1 MTIRIRAIATALLLC
16 ASGAARAGLP
26 PLIERSLL
34 FGNPERAMP
43 LLSPDGTR
51 IAYAAPDDKDVLQVW
66 VRTVGKEDAKAITAD
81 KKRGI
86 RIYLWAED
94 ARTVLYLQDNDGDE
108 NFHVFGADVETGNVR
123 DYTPFQG
130 VRARVVD
137 VNPDFPDAVLV
148 STNQRRR
155 DLFDAYRLDLRT
167 GALTL
172 VARNPGDVSTWVAD
186 ARMAVRGAL
195 VTTPEGG
202 TEIRVRDSAT
212 APFRR
217 LLKAGLEDTV
227 ALEGFSKDGN
237 SVFLG
242 TSIGHDTAR
251 VVERSLR
258 GKKQRTLAESAEVD
272 AGEVLV
278 NPRRHV
284 VEAVS
289 FATGRTEW
297 KVVDPSVAADFEALK
312 TVNDGDFE
320 IVSRDRADRMWI
332 VRYTRDRGPV
342 RYYLWDRSAQTAS
355 LVHSERPSLEGLP
368 LAARQP
374 IRYQARDG
382 LTIHGY
388 LTLPVGVEPE
398 KLPLVL
404 YVHGGP
410 WGRDTWGYD
419 PTVQWLANR
428 GYAVLQPNFR
438 GSTGYGKKFL
448 HAGDREWGKAMHTDL
463 VDGVSWAIAKGIA
476 DGKRVAI
483 YGGSYGGYAA
493 LAGATF
499 TPDLFKCAVDI
510 VGPSNL
516 FTLLRSVP
524 PYWKAF
530 ASIFRTRIGNVDDPA
545 DEALLKA
552 ASPLFAAVRIRIPL
566 LIGQGANDPR
576 VKQPESE
583 QIVAAI
589 ERNRG
594 TATYVLYPDEGHGFA
609 RPPNRMD
616 FNARAEQFLAEQ
628 LGGRAEPMQGERL
641 PGSTAVVRIVG
652 AGPSSSVAGVAR

>member
-1 MTIRIRAIATALLLC
+1 MTLRIRAVATALVL
-16 ASGAARAGLP
+16 SGAAHAGLP
-26 PLIERSLL
+26 TLIHRSLL

-43 LLSPDGTR
+43 LLSPDGKR
-51 IAYAAPDDKDVLQVW
+51 VAYAAPDDKDVLQVW

-81 KKRGI
+81 EKRGI
-86 RIYLWAED
+86 RIYLWAAD
-94 ARTVLYLQDNDGDE
+94 DRTVLYLQDNDGDE
-108 NFHVFGADVETGNVR
+108 NFHLYGADVESGSVR

-130 VRARVVD
+130 VRARIVEVD
-137 VNPDFPDAVLV
+137 PDFPDSVLV
-148 STNQRRR
+148 ATNQRRR
-155 DLFDAYRLDLRT
+155 DLFDAYRLDLRS

-172 VARNPGDVSTWVAD
+172 VAKNPGDVSTWFAD
-186 ARMAVRGAL
+186 AGMEVRGAL

-202 TEIRVRDSAT
+202 TEIRIRDSGS
-212 APFRR
+212 APFRA
-217 LLKAGLEDTV
+217 LVKAGLEDNLS
-227 ALEGFSKDGN
+227 LEGFSKDGN
-237 SVFLG
+237 SVFLF

-258 GKKQRTLAESAEVD
+258 GKKQRTLAQSDEVD
-272 AGEVLV
+272 AGDAVV

-289 FATGRTEW
+289 FATGRAEW
-297 KVVDPSVAADFEALK
+297 KVVDPSVAADFDALR

-320 IVSRDRADRMWI
+320 IVSRDRADHSWI
-332 VRYTRDRGPV
+332 VRYSRDTGPV
-342 RYYLWDRSAQTAS
+342 RYYLWDRGAQIAS

-368 LAARQP
+368 LATQQP

-388 LTLPVGVEPE
+388 LTLPVGVAPE

-419 PTVQWLANR
+419 ATVQWLANR
-428 GYAVLQPNFR
+428 GYAVLRPNFR

-463 VDGVSWAIAKGIA
+463 VDGVSWAIARGIA
-476 DGKRVAI
+476 DQKRIAI

-530 ASIFRTRIGNVDDPA
+530 ASIFRTRIGNIDDPE
-545 DEALLKA
+545 DEPLLRA
-552 ASPLFAAVRIRIPL
+552 ASPLFAADRIRIPI

-576 VKQPESE
+576 VKQAESE

-641 PGSTAVVRIVG
+641 PGSTAVIRIVG
-652 AGPSSSVAGVAR
+652 GAPTASVAGVAR

>member
-1 MTIRIRAIATALLLC
+1 MTLRIRAVATALLLC
-16 ASGAARAGLP
+16 VPVAARAELP

-34 FGNPERAMP
+34 FGNPERAVP
-43 LLSPDGTR
+43 LLSPDGKR

-86 RIYLWAED
+86 RTYYWAPD
-94 ARTVLYLQDNDGDE
+94 DRTMLYLQDNDGDE
-108 NFHVFGADVETGNVR
+108 NFHLYGADVESGEVR

-130 VRARVVD
+130 VRSRVVEID
-137 VNPDFPDAVLV
+137 PAFPDFVIVA
-148 STNQRRR
+148 TNHRRR

-167 GALTL
+167 GALAL
-172 VARNPGDVSTWVAD
+172 VAKNPGDVADWAAD
-186 ARMAVRGAL
+186 ARMIVRAAIA
-195 VTTPEGG
+195 TTPEGG
-202 TEIRVRDSAT
+202 TEIRIRDSAT
-212 APFRR
+212 GPFRT
-217 LLKAGLEDTV
+217 LLRAGLEETV
-227 ALEGFSKDGN
+227 RLEGFSKDGS
-237 SVFLG
+237 SVFLA

-251 VVERSLR
+251 VVERSVR
-258 GKKQRTLAESAEVD
+258 GKKEKTLAESPEVD
-272 AGEVLV
+272 AGEVLI

-284 VEAVS
+284 VEAVA
-289 FATGRTEW
+289 FAPGRKEW
-297 KVVDPSVAADFEALK
+297 KVVDRSVAGDFEALRGIS
-312 TVNDGDFE
+312 DGNVQ
-320 IVSRDRADRMWI
+320 IVSRDRADRSWI

-342 RYYLWDRSAQTAS
+342 RYYLWNRVAQTAS
-355 LVHSERPSLEGLP
+355 LVHSEHPRLEGLP

-388 LTLPVGVEPE
+388 LALPVGIAPE

-410 WGRDTWGYD
+410 WARDYWGYD
-419 PTVQWLANR
+419 STVQWLANR

-448 HAGDREWGKAMHTDL
+448 HSGDREWGKAMHTDL
-463 VDGVSWAIAKGIA
+463 VDAVSWAIAKGIA
-476 DGKRVAI
+476 DEKRIAI
-483 YGGSYGGYAA
+483 YGGSYGGYSA

-499 TPDLFKCAVDI
+499 TPDLFKCAVDV

-530 ASIFRTRIGNVDDPA
+530 ASIFRTRIGNIDDPE
-545 DEALLKA
+545 DEPLLRA
-552 ASPLFAAVRIRIPL
+552 ASPLFAADRIRIPI

-576 VKQPESE
+576 VKQAESE

-594 TATYVLYPDEGHGFA
+594 TVTYVLYPDEGHGFA
-609 RPPNRMD
+609 RPPNQMD
-616 FNARAEQFLAEQ
+616 FNARAELFLADQ
-628 LGGRAEPMQGERL
+628 LGGRAEPMEGERL
-641 PGSTAVVRIVG
+641 PGSTAVIRIVG
-652 AGPSSSVAGVAR
+652 GAPSPSAAGVAR

>member
-1 MTIRIRAIATALLLC
+1 MTIRIRAVATALLLC

-438 GSTGYGKKFL
+438 GSTGYGKKTSST
-448 HAGDREWGKAMHTDL
+448 ACRGRSRRESRTESASPSTADRTAAMRRWRARP
-463 VDGVSWAIAKGIA
+463 S
-476 DGKRVAI
+476 RP
-483 YGGSYGGYAA
+483 
-493 LAGATF
+493 TF
-499 TPDLFKCAVDI
+499 SSARST
-510 VGPSNL
+510 S
-516 FTLLRSVP
+516 SVP
-524 PYWKAF
+524 RTSSHCSARSRRTGRLSRRSSEHASETSTIPPTRRSSRPPLRFSPPTAF
-530 ASIFRTRIGNVDDPA
+530 ASR
-545 DEALLKA
+545 
-552 ASPLFAAVRIRIPL
+552 S
-566 LIGQGANDPR
+566 
-576 VKQPESE
+576 SS
-583 QIVAAI
+583 
-589 ERNRG
+589 
-594 TATYVLYPDEGHGFA
+594 
-609 RPPNRMD
+609 
-616 FNARAEQFLAEQ
+616 ARAPTT
-628 LGGRAEPMQGERL
+628 RA
-641 PGSTAVVRIVG
+641 
-652 AGPSSSVAGVAR
+652 

>member
-1 MTIRIRAIATALLLC
+1 MTVQIRAVAAALALC
-16 ASGAARAGLP
+16 VSGAARAELP
-26 PLIERSLL
+26 PLIARSLL
-34 FGNPERAMP
+34 FGNPERAAP
-43 LLSPDGTR
+43 RLSPDGKR

-66 VRTVGKEDAKAITAD
+66 VRTLGKEDAKAITAD

-86 RIYLWAED
+86 RRYFWAED
-94 ARTVLYLQDNDGDE
+94 DRTVLYLQDNEGDE
-108 NFHVFGADVETGNVR
+108 NFHVYGADVETGSVR

-130 VRARVVD
+130 IRARVED

-148 STNQRRR
+148 STNERRR

-172 VARNPGDVSTWVAD
+172 VAKNPGDVSGWVAD
-186 ARMAVRGAL
+186 ARMTVRAAVA
-195 VTTPEGG
+195 TTPEGG
-202 TEIRVRDSAT
+202 TEIRIRDSAT
-212 APFRR
+212 ARFRT
-217 LLKAGLEDTV
+217 LVKAGLEDTV
-227 ALEGFSKDGN
+227 ALRGFSRDGK
-237 SVFLG
+237 SVFLT

-258 GKKQRTLAESAEVD
+258 GKKERTLAESAEVD
-272 AGEVLV
+272 ADEVVV
-278 NPRRHV
+278 NPRRHI

-297 KVVDPSVAADFEALK
+297 KVVDPSVAADFAALK
-312 TVNDGDFE
+312 SVIDGDFE
-320 IVSRDRADRMWI
+320 IVSRDRADRNWI
-332 VRYTRDRGPV
+332 VSYSRDRGPV
-342 RYYLWDRSAQTAS
+342 RYYLWNRDGQMAS
-355 LVHSERPSLEGLP
+355 LVHSERPGLEGLP
-368 LAARQP
+368 LAALQP

-388 LTLPVGVEPE
+388 LALPVGVAAE

-410 WGRDTWGYD
+410 WARDTWGYE
-419 PTVQWLANR
+419 PTVQWLVNR

-463 VDGVSWAIAKGIA
+463 VDAVSWAIAKGIA
-476 DGKRVAI
+476 DEKRVAI
-483 YGGSYGGYAA
+483 YGGSYGGYSA

-524 PYWKAF
+524 PYWKTF
-530 ASIFRTRIGNVDDPA
+530 ASIFRTRIGDVDDPA
-545 DEALLKA
+545 DEALLKS
-552 ASPLFAAVRIRIPL
+552 ASPLFAADRIRIPL

-576 VKQPESE
+576 VKQAESE
-583 QIVAAI
+583 QIVTAI
-589 ERNRG
+589 ERNHG

-628 LGGRAEPMQGERL
+628 LGGRAEPMQGDRL

-652 AGPSSSVAGVAR
+652 AGPAPSVAGVAR

>member
-1 MTIRIRAIATALLLC
+1 MILRIRAVATALLF
-16 ASGAARAGLP
+16 SGAATAGLP
-26 PLIERSLL
+26 TLIQRSLL

-43 LLSPDGTR
+43 LLSPDGKR

-66 VRTVGKEDAKAITAD
+66 VRTVGEQDARPITAD
-81 KKRGI
+81 EKRGI
-86 RIYLWAED
+86 RIYLWAAD
-94 ARTVLYLQDNDGDE
+94 DRTVLYLQDNDGDE
-108 NFHVFGADVETGNVR
+108 NFHVYGADVESGAVR

-130 VRARVVD
+130 VRARVVE
-137 VNPDFPDAVLV
+137 VNPDFPDSVLV
-148 STNQRRR
+148 ATNQRRR
-155 DLFDAYRLDLRT
+155 DLFDAYRLDLRS

-172 VARNPGDVSTWVAD
+172 VAKNPGDVSVWFAD
-186 ARMAVRGAL
+186 ARMEVRGAL
-195 VTTPEGG
+195 ANTAEGG
-202 TEIRVRDSAT
+202 TDIRVRDSASG
-212 APFRR
+212 PFRS
-217 LLKAGLEDTV
+217 LVKAGLEDNLS
-227 ALEGFSKDGN
+227 LEGFSKDGN
-237 SVFLG
+237 SVFLT
-242 TSIGHDTAR
+242 TSVGHDTAR

-258 GKKQRTLAESAEVD
+258 GKKQKTIAQSDQVD
-272 AGEVLV
+272 AGDVVV

-289 FATGRTEW
+289 FATGRADW
-297 KVVDPSVAADFEALK
+297 KVVDPSVATDFEALR

-320 IVSRDRADRMWI
+320 IVSRDRKDRMWI
-332 VRYTRDRGPV
+332 VRYSRDTGPN
-342 RYYLWDRSAQTAS
+342 RYYLWDRAAQVAS

-368 LAARQP
+368 LATQQP

-388 LTLPVGVEPE
+388 LTLPVGVAPE

-410 WGRDTWGYD
+410 WARDTWGYD
-419 PTVQWLANR
+419 ATVQWLANR

-448 HAGDREWGKAMHTDL
+448 HAGDREWGQAMHTDL

-476 DGKRVAI
+476 DEKRIAI

-493 LAGATF
+493 LAAATF

-516 FTLLRSVP
+516 FTLLHSVP

-530 ASIFRTRIGNVDDPA
+530 ASIFRTRIGDADDSG
-545 DEALLKA
+545 DEPLLRA
-552 ASPLFAAVRIRIPL
+552 ASPLFAADRIHIPL

-576 VKQPESE
+576 VKQAESE

-616 FNARAEQFLAEQ
+616 FNARAEQFLADQ

-641 PGSTAVVRIVG
+641 PGSTAVIRVVG
-652 AGPSSSVAGVAR
+652 GAPSASVAGVAR